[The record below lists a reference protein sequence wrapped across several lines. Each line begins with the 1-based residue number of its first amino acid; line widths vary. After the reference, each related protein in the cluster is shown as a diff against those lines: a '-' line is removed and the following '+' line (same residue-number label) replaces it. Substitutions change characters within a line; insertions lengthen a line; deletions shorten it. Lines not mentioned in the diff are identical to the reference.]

1 MIALVVSASILGS
14 VGVAYALARRGR
26 WSREGVVP
34 KSQLPTALQRQELD
48 RLAFRHRVRT
58 RAVLDAAIHDIQ
70 KAAREYRS
78 DR

>member
-1 MIALVVSASILGS
+1 MIVLVLSASILGS

-34 KSQLPTALQRQELD
+34 KSRLPTALQRQELD
-48 RLAFRHRVRT
+48 RMAFRHRVRT

-70 KAAREYRS
+70 KAAGEYRAE
-78 DR
+78 R